1 MSNDWKRPPPVS
13 SDHKFLGGPRS
24 QSLDGPDAHKYL
36 WVGRV
41 VHVDTE
47 TMVCSVRLETGTA
60 GERHDVPIPAS
71 AGGGPRSWAG
81 TMLEQ
86 GSKVLLGWKQYDQRA
101 FKPYIISVLTVGT
114 YSAREYEPFST
125 IDPSD
130 LDLIKNEDPSLL
142 DDPRQVLEPV
152 RIKSRKGYSGDF
164 IASSSGGSDFILD
177 KDVYLTNAYGNEIH
191 IRSSDQTIVTQT
203 VNEYVNNAAGYYRR
217 GLIKRNAFNL
227 LPDLFISGETTLG
240 RAGGQDVESFLGT
253 KTHDELNRVY
263 VDQVPVN
270 SPAYDKLLEFGLI
283 NSQGFPTFNNNPYSD
298 SINDPYYPFVTT
310 SDGQRISYIVHG
322 EHNNSFSQTDVCYVE
337 DRVDLR
343 HTSDGIQT
351 VTEDGDGFQIDNVS
365 PSYIEDVKGTVV
377 GNDPHSEAGRGLYK
391 RILKMDIFN
400 NPEQG
405 GPSTGPRFEPIDT
418 ITDQYEADTKA
429 LARLFRIQSPT
440 SSNQFVFGVSK
451 EGKVSLHVPKTQVGG
466 PTERG
471 QSADVNLM
479 GLLKAI
485 IGVDEKTRKS
495 IDLTTQGG
503 ISLNIGAFKE
513 TPDGPSVSIDMTV
526 AGKIRTNFTDPTGRE
541 NLIGGNDFRSVSGT
555 VFDVVSGGHIRN
567 VGGTDVT
574 EATSITH
581 NAGAGGLKTKVAGDY
596 GMTVL
601 GQTNESYAQPRTST
615 FALSDSKTIL
625 AGIDSTTILA
635 GSINR
640 NVVAGS
646 MSDAVGTGNHS
657 TTVGTGNHSITVGTG
672 NHSVA
677 VGAGNLSLSVGAGN
691 ASLASGVSTS
701 IIGGVTASISAPV
714 VRIGNSVI
722 GGVVVGVPGPP
733 SVYLDPITGTPAY
746 GLPTILA
753 GV

>member
-1 MSNDWKRPPPVS
+1 MGNDWNRPPPVG
-13 SDHKFLGGPRS
+13 SDHKFLGGPRA
-24 QSLDGPDAHKYL
+24 QSLDGPDAHKYV

-60 GERHDVPIPAS
+60 GERHDVPIPAL

-81 TMLEQ
+81 LMLEQ
-86 GSKVLLGWKQYDQRA
+86 GSKVLLGWKQYDHRA
-101 FKPYIISVLTVGT
+101 FKPYIITVLTVGT

-125 IDPSD
+125 IDPAD
-130 LDLIKNEDPSLL
+130 LELIKDSDPDLL
-142 DDPRQVLEPV
+142 NDPRHVLEPI
-152 RIKSRKGYSGDF
+152 RIKARKAYSGDF
-164 IASSSGGSDFILD
+164 LASSSGGSDLILD
-177 KDVYLTNAYGNEIH
+177 KDVYVTNAAGNEIR

-227 LPDLFISGETTLG
+227 LPDLFVSGEISLG
-240 RAGGQDVESFLGT
+240 QVGSQSLDSFLDG
-253 KTHDELNRVY
+253 KDRDSLNRVY

-270 SPAYDKLLEFGLI
+270 SPAYNKLLEFGMI
-283 NSQGFPTFNNNPYSD
+283 NEQGFPTFTTNPYSD
-298 SINDPYYPFVTT
+298 SLTDPYYPFVVG
-310 SDGQRISYIVHG
+310 SDGQRHSYIVHG
-322 EHNNSFSQTDVCYVE
+322 EHDKSFSQTDVCYVE
-337 DRVDLR
+337 DRADLR
-343 HTSDGIQT
+343 HTSDGTQT
-351 VTEDGDGFQIDNVS
+351 VTEDGDGVQIDSVS

-377 GNDPHSEAGRGLYK
+377 GNDPHSEAGRALYK
-391 RILKMDIFN
+391 RILKMEVFN

-405 GPSTGPRFEPIDT
+405 SPSVGPRFEPVDSV
-418 ITDQYEADTKA
+418 TDQYEADTKA
-429 LARLFRIQSPT
+429 LARLFKIQSPT
-440 SSNQFVFGVSK
+440 SSNQYAFGISK
-451 EGKVSLHVPKTQVGG
+451 EGKVSLHVPKTQTGG

-485 IGVDEKTRKS
+485 IGTDEKTRKS

-513 TPDGPSVSIDMTV
+513 TPGGPSISVDMVV
-526 AGKIRTNFTDPTGRE
+526 AGKIRTTFTDPTGRE
-541 NLIGGNDFRSVSGT
+541 NMVGGNDFRSVSGS

-567 VGGTDVT
+567 VGGTDTT
-574 EATSITH
+574 EAMSITH

-596 GMTVL
+596 SITVL
-601 GQTNESYAQPRTST
+601 GQTNESYARPRTVT
-615 FALSDSKTIL
+615 LALSDTKTML
-625 AGIDSTTILA
+625 AGVDSTTVLA
-635 GSINR
+635 GSITR
-640 NVVAGS
+640 TVVAGN
-646 MSDAVGTGNHS
+646 MSDSVATGNFSTSVGAGNLS
-657 TTVGTGNHSITVGTG
+657 TTVGAGNASM
-672 NHSVA
+672 S

-691 ASLASGVSTS
+691 ASLSSGVITS
-701 IIGGVTASISAPV
+701 ILAGVIANVSAPV
-714 VRIGNSVI
+714 VKIGNSVI

-733 SVYLDPITGTPAY
+733 GPHIDFLTGLPII